1 MTSFSYPPIHPL
13 ERLNVTD
20 GLLLNAEL
28 WQLAHYYHR
37 QRQNIHYQALN
48 QGGIVCGLG
57 LSIIEPSGEIKAEYR
72 DRRWLRIQPGIAI
85 DSRGNPII
93 VSESLDFHL
102 ASVAEKNPFWVYLV
116 LRYVDPE
123 KLQWKTSPTIVRET
137 FRLDEKTT
145 LPTDQDVEL
154 CRILLQPGNV
164 ELSHPVD
171 VFNPGFNQLDLRSRV
186 QVQAKAKGFV
196 RVAYA
201 AQEGTREPQ
210 REEQWGELLSALP
223 ALYPALAGDPQV
235 TALNLEQVK
244 IEQLLGYSIL
254 SIQHQRFVK
263 LTNGTSQ
270 LLQQYV
276 AHGGLIVVD
285 LPAWETV
292 IDELKV
298 IEGELKEAIADI
310 GDNESLRE
318 AKNELMQELQA
329 TQQEITNQINQL
341 KTEAQHLV
349 ETFGVHTPN
358 SGQLDRH
365 HPLRRLPFL
374 FSQYPTVSNKPIELL
389 NWGGIVFIIGN
400 LIQAWGIDEELDQ
413 TRESIRTNHEMGI
426 NLLHFAWWRQQMM
439 QAR

>member
-57 LSIIEPSGEIKAEYR
+57 LSLIEPGGEIKAEYR

-102 ASVAEKNPFWVYLV
+102 ASVAEKEPLWVYLV

-145 LPTDQDVEL
+145 LPTDQEVEL
-154 CRILLQPGNV
+154 CRILLQPGNL

-171 VFNPGFNQLDLRSRV
+171 VFHPGFNQLDLRSRV

-201 AQEGTREPQ
+201 VQEGTREPQ
-210 REEQWGELLSALP
+210 REEQWGELLCALP
-223 ALYPALAGDPQV
+223 ALYPALVGDPQV
-235 TALNLEQVK
+235 TAINLAQSSLEQLIGYTLLSVK
-244 IEQLLGYSIL
+244 
-254 SIQHQRFVK
+254 HQQFVK
-263 LTNGTSQ
+263 LNEAETQ
-270 LLQQYV
+270 RLKEYV
-276 AHGGLIVVD
+276 AQGGLIVVD

-298 IEGELKEAIADI
+298 IEKDLMEAIADI
-310 GDNESLRE
+310 GDNQGLQD
-318 AKNELMQELQA
+318 AKNQLIQELEA
-329 TQQEITNQINQL
+329 IQQETSHQINQL

-349 ETFGVHTPN
+349 ETFGVNTPN

-374 FSQYPTVSNKPIELL
+374 FSQYPIVSNKPIEFL

-400 LIQAWGIDEELDQ
+400 LIQSWGIDEEFAQ

-426 NLLHFAWWRQQMM
+426 NLLHFAWWRRQMI